1 MSSQQRRNRRIQAAE
16 TQKNSSRAPRQIR
29 QFEIQGPLTDG
40 QRDIIDEHGAQSL
53 AAYRALLYR
62 LRFGQGAER
71 LVQTGQD
78 WRVSTPVP
86 PTAWFVER
94 GHFRG
99 IRNVDLS
106 DVEKVRMDLRV
117 SPERNNPTSSAPY
130 AGSVLTHLRK
140 RTDGGFGLEVEYLFE
155 HNALDRMERY
165 TFRLPDEWHAY
176 TRPTATDEWEEVPI
190 GEGAAQ

>member
-1 MSSQQRRNRRIQAAE
+1 MSSQQRRNRRIQAADNL
-16 TQKNSSRAPRQIR
+16 KNSSRAPRQIP
-29 QFEIQGPLTDG
+29 QFEIQGPLTEK
-40 QRDIIDEHGAQSL
+40 QREILADHGPQSL
-53 AAYRALLYR
+53 EAYRALLFR

-94 GHFRG
+94 DHFRG

-106 DVEKVRMDLRV
+106 NVEKVRMDLRV
-117 SPERNNPTSSAPY
+117 SPERGNPASSAPY
-130 AGSVLTHLRK
+130 AGSVLVHLRK

-165 TFRLPDEWHAY
+165 VYRLPDEWQAF
-176 TRPTATDEWEEVPI
+176 TRASTTDEWQEAPI